1 MQVAPPVVSG
11 VSQGQ
16 HLGQIVLGPLGLGPL
31 PINLYTTIILHPTL
45 HIQGPTPQALTIPPM
60 TTYLKVSN

>member
-11 VSQGQ
+11 VSQGL
-16 HLGQIVLGPLGLGPL
+16 HLGLVLGQLVLGQLGLGPL
-31 PINLYTTIILHPTL
+31 PINLHTTIILHPTL
-45 HIQGPTPQALTIPPM
+45 PTPQALTIPPM

>member
-1 MQVAPPVVSG
+1 MQVVPPVVSG

-16 HLGQIVLGPLGLGPL
+16 HLGQIVLGQLGLGPL
-31 PINLYTTIILHPTL
+31 PINLHTTIILHPTL
-45 HIQGPTPQALTIPPM
+45 PTPQALTIPPM